1 MNADGKAAKAGE
13 LGLLLYNGGTVC
25 NDGFADNAA
34 KAICV
39 ELGFKGATGWRSLK
53 IRSNY
58 DIKLDEV
65 HCMNTFWVSC
75 VFLTTHDCSHYQDVF
90 LECHSDEG
98 TFNYLTI
105 L

>member
-1 MNADGKAAKAGE
+1 MNSDGKAAKAGE

-39 ELGFKGATGWRSLK
+39 ELGFKGATRYTSFRIG
-53 IRSNY
+53 SNY
-58 DIKLDEV
+58 DINLDEV
-65 HCMNTFWVSC
+65 HCMNTSWVSC
-75 VFLTTHDCSHYQDVF
+75 VFLTTDDIDRGCSHYQKVF

-98 TFNYLTI
+98 TLN
-105 L
+105 